1 MFILQVG
8 VSFYTAMF
16 EGISE
21 KLNSTLKKIR
31 GYGKLSENNIQD
43 ALREVRLS
51 LLEAD
56 VNFKVVKDFVD
67 SVRKRALGHEVIESL
82 SPGQQFI
89 KIVYEE
95 LVRTL
100 GEKSSE
106 LDLKATPPVGI
117 MLAGLQ
123 GSGKTTTAAK
133 LAKYLKQNK
142 RNPYLVPADIYR
154 PAAVEQLRVL
164 AEQVEVGVYDTEPG
178 KDPVEICKDAMSAA
192 VYGGYDVVIMDTAGR
207 LHIDEELMNEL
218 RMIKAEINPHETLLV
233 VDAMTGQDAVNVS
246 TSFNEALDI
255 DGVILTKMDGDARGG
270 AALSIKA
277 VTGKPIKFFG
287 IGEKLDALEVFHPE
301 RIASRILG
309 MGDVLTFIEK
319 AQTAFEEKQA
329 EEMAKKLLKKEF
341 SLEDFREAML
351 AMRKMGSLESMAEM
365 IPGMKQVTKNPKAL
379 EAAEKEIKKTIAMI
393 NSMTRKERKNHTI
406 LNGSRRRR
414 IAKGS
419 GTKVEDIN
427 RMIKNYVQMRD
438 MMKNM
443 GKMGKLAKR
452 MMKFM

>member
-1 MFILQVG
+1 
-8 VSFYTAMF
+8 MF

-56 VNFKVVKDFVD
+56 VNFKVVKDFIE
-67 SVRKRALGHEVIESL
+67 SVRKRALGQEVIESL
-82 SPGQQFI
+82 TPGQQFV

-95 LVRTL
+95 LARIL

-106 LDLKATPPVGI
+106 LDLRATPPVGI
-117 MLAGLQ
+117 MLVGLQ

-133 LAKYLKQNK
+133 LAKSLKEQNR
-142 RNPYLVPADIYR
+142 RNPYLVPADVYR
-154 PAAVEQLRVL
+154 PAAVEQLKVL
-164 AEQVEVGVYDTEPG
+164 AEQVKVGAYDTEPG
-178 KDPVEICKDAMSAA
+178 KNPVEICKDAMSAA
-192 VYGGYDVVIMDTAGR
+192 IYGGYDVVIMDTAGR
-207 LHIDEELMNEL
+207 LHIDEELMDEL
-218 RMIKAEINPHETLLV
+218 RRIKAEINPHEILLV
-233 VDAMTGQDAVNVS
+233 VDAMTGQDAVNVA

-319 AQTAFEEKQA
+319 AQAAFEEKQA

-341 SLEDFREAML
+341 SLEDFGEAML
-351 AMRKMGSLESMAEM
+351 AVSKLGSLESMAEM
-365 IPGMKQVTKNPKAL
+365 IPGMKQISKNPKAL
-379 EAAEKEIKKTIAMI
+379 ETAEREIKKTIAMI
-393 NSMTRKERKNHTI
+393 DSMTKKERRNHAI

-419 GTKVEDIN
+419 GTRVEDVN

-452 MMKFM
+452 MMRFM